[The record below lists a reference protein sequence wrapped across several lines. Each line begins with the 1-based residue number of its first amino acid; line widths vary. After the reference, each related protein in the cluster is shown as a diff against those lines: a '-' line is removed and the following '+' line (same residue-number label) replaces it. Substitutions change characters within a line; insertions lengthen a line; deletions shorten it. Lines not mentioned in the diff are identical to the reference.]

1 MVDKVVVVYGAGASY
16 ASGYKVTII
25 IDDER
30 YSEKPLMDKDFF
42 TNRSVK
48 KLVEIKYCAI
58 SKFIDWYFGGR
69 KNVGLEELWT
79 AVDLNHKHIT
89 LDTYGWNKETE
100 EYQTGEYYTNSGAH
114 TYPSQEIISN
124 YTTVY
129 GTNIRGATST
139 QPLYSKFRFLGDCV
153 RNLKELI
160 CDSLTIFDV
169 GKEENLY
176 LKLHKQLECTGLLGY
191 ITFNY
196 DLFLEDTLYHDNDP
210 LFRYL
215 NVNEEISQLLY
226 SGINEHLIIKLH
238 GSLNWEHSSKGRPIT
253 FLKSKEAVYPD
264 YRQSNAFVEPAIIP
278 PTLFKQEINDE
289 ARAKDPLTQVI
300 IQQWIAAIRLLTDA
314 DKWIFVGYSFPP
326 TDFHAKR
333 IFQIAMMRRRSLGK
347 KTKVLYCGGSNSN
360 IKEVEEELQ
369 DIFVLELGKE
379 IILTQGFENLCE
391 SNELKKFLQ

>member
-1 MVDKVVVVYGAGASY
+1 M
-16 ASGYKVTII
+16 
-25 IDDER
+25 
-30 YSEKPLMDKDFF
+30 
-42 TNRSVK
+42 
-48 KLVEIKYCAI
+48 
-58 SKFIDWYFGGR
+58 
-69 KNVGLEELWT
+69 
-79 AVDLNHKHIT
+79 
-89 LDTYGWNKETE
+89 
-100 EYQTGEYYTNSGAH
+100 
-114 TYPSQEIISN
+114 
-124 YTTVY
+124 
-129 GTNIRGATST
+129 
-139 QPLYSKFRFLGDCV
+139 
-153 RNLKELI
+153 
-160 CDSLTIFDV
+160 
-169 GKEENLY
+169 
-176 LKLHKQLECTGLLGY
+176 ECTGLLGY

-333 IFQIAMMRRRSLGK
+333 IFQIAMMRRRSLGE